1 MSSPRPTIEV
11 DNLNLSTRVWPNNE
25 KIILY
30 DEGAR
35 YSFKLGPCDNYWKW
49 PWPAWIGLP
58 NKTNVKEWLQLLDG
72 WILFVMDPKDKDKV
86 DQYVGAILPY
96 M

>member
-11 DNLNLSTRVWPNNE
+11 ENLNLSTRVWPNNE

-49 PWPAWIGLP
+49 PWPSWIGLP
-58 NKTNVKEWLQLLDG
+58 NKTNVKEWIQLLDG
-72 WILFVMDPKDKDKV
+72 WVLFVMDPKDKDKV
-86 DQYVGAILPY
+86 EQHIGQLMPY